1 MSNPLSIYIHI
12 PFCKRRCNYCDFVT
26 YAGKAALIPDY
37 LNALCIEI
45 ELTASRNHVTETVDT
60 IYFGGGTPSILSI
73 DQLATVLDQLRSTFT
88 ISNNAEITIEVNPGD
103 CDQAFVAGI
112 RQFGFNRVSLGM
124 QSALDSELVM
134 MGRRHTHADTQNA
147 VASLKTTGFDNISLD
162 LIFGYPCQSLSTWIE
177 SIQAALALNPQHIS
191 LYALSVEKRTP
202 LAKQLK
208 AGLFQPKE
216 DSYFSDVYAKACELL
231 ESASFRH
238 YEISNWSREKIFES
252 RHNSKTWRL
261 EPYLGFGVGA
271 HGYYRGVRTQN
282 LSSINGYIERLQ
294 YERKTG
300 GKRFPAASIV
310 RKQTNLE
317 EQQNYLIFG
326 LRQLE
331 EGIDPSAFEMRFGI
345 TLEKAFCKPLE
356 RLLRQKAIHFQPNG
370 NLVINRE
377 LAFVSNQIFVEF
389 I

>member
-1 MSNPLSIYIHI
+1 
-12 PFCKRRCNYCDFVT
+12 
-26 YAGKAALIPDY
+26 
-37 LNALCIEI
+37 
-45 ELTASRNHVTETVDT
+45 
-60 IYFGGGTPSILSI
+60 
-73 DQLATVLDQLRSTFT
+73 
-88 ISNNAEITIEVNPGD
+88 
-103 CDQAFVAGI
+103 
-112 RQFGFNRVSLGM
+112 
-124 QSALDSELVM
+124 
-134 MGRRHTHADTQNA
+134 
-147 VASLKTTGFDNISLD
+147 
-162 LIFGYPCQSLSTWIE
+162 
-177 SIQAALALNPQHIS
+177 
-191 LYALSVEKRTP
+191 
-202 LAKQLK
+202 
-208 AGLFQPKE
+208 
-216 DSYFSDVYAKACELL
+216 
-231 ESASFRH
+231 
-238 YEISNWSREKIFES
+238 
-252 RHNSKTWRL
+252 
-261 EPYLGFGVGA
+261 
-271 HGYYRGVRTQN
+271 
-282 LSSINGYIERLQ
+282 Q